1 MNLKY
6 GLSALAVVAALGLTS
21 HDVSAETLREAL
33 AQTYDTN
40 PDIAA
45 ARAQLRATDE
55 SVPQALSNW
64 RPDVAINGSYGL
76 RDRDREFSTGTE
88 ADNTDQP
95 QSVSLNISQNLFRGF
110 RTVAETDRARNLV
123 AADRANLID
132 REQDVLLQ
140 AATSYMNVVRD
151 RAILDLRVNNV
162 RVLEQQRQATGD
174 RFEVGELTRTDV
186 AQADSR
192 LAQAI
197 SDRVVAEGDL
207 NSAIADY
214 VEVVGTVPNNLERP
228 GLPNG
233 LPGSEEDAIALARIN
248 NPDVVASDF
257 TERAARDNIDLITGE
272 LLPVLSL
279 DGELEENKDIL
290 GSDTET
296 TEKSVTLSLNVPL
309 YQSGE
314 VYSRVREAKQ
324 TANRRLLE
332 LAEQERLAQ
341 ESAQNTWAD
350 LQSTRAQITSLEAEV
365 RAQEIAFEGVQQ
377 EAQVGSRTV
386 LDVLDAEQELL
397 DARVG
402 LVQAQRNHIVAAYE
416 FLAAVG
422 RLTAQDLELPV
433 NLYDPTDNFEAVED
447 KIFGTDIPDE
457 GN

>member
-21 HDVSAETLREAL
+21 HDVNAETLREAL

-64 RPDVAINGSYGL
+64 RPNVEVNGSYGL
-76 RDRDREFSTGTE
+76 RDRNREFSTGTE
-88 ADNTDQP
+88 IDNTDQP

-110 RTVAETDRARNLV
+110 RTVAETDQARNLV

-132 REQDVLLQ
+132 REQDVLLE
-140 AATSYMNVVRD
+140 AATAYMNVVRD
-151 RAILDLRVNNV
+151 TAILELRENNV

-192 LAQAI
+192 LAQAV
-197 SDRVVAEGDL
+197 SDRTVAEGNL
-207 NSAIADY
+207 NSSIADY
-214 VEVVGTVPNNLERP
+214 VDVVGTRPSNLQRPALPQGVPD
-228 GLPNG
+228 
-233 LPGSEEDAIALARIN
+233 SEEDAIALARIN
-248 NPDVVASDF
+248 NPNVVASDF
-257 TERAARDNIDLITGE
+257 TERAARDGVDLISGQ
-272 LLPVLSL
+272 LLPILTL

-296 TEKSVTLSLNVPL
+296 TEKSITLNLNVPL

-314 VYSRVREAKQ
+314 VYSQVREAKQ
-324 TANRRLLE
+324 TANQRLLE
-332 LAEQERLAQ
+332 LAEEERAAQ

-350 LQSTRAQITSLEAEV
+350 LVSTTAQITSLEAEV

-416 FLAAVG
+416 LLAAVG
-422 RLTAQDLELPV
+422 KLTAEDLGLQV
-433 NLYDPTDNFEAVED
+433 NLYDPTRNFEEVEG
-447 KIFGTDIPDE
+447 KLFGTDIQSGDD
-457 GN
+457 